1 MISTPKKI
9 GIVGG
14 GTTGLFLAILLE
26 NVGFEVSLFERAPQA
41 RVEGC
46 GILLIPSGLEALSFH
61 SRELCDEVIHAGV
74 KVQTYEFRNLLGN
87 LVSSDSAEDTEI
99 KYGFPSLTIHREHIS
114 QALLSRVPAKCL
126 HFDRYLDS
134 IESKDDRVI
143 ARFRNG
149 EQWEGDLLVGADG
162 LNSQVRN
169 FVVPGIKPS
178 YLGDIVWRGVLPST
192 DVCPDNY
199 FIVYIRAR
207 GVYANA
213 FDIGNGRLHWGFF
226 IEYEQPEDEK
236 GILVPKNCE
245 IPQEELQ
252 KLPEAMRRTIE
263 ITPPENIVTRYSYDI
278 DPLPQIVSGNVILLG
293 DAAHAKSPTRAQ
305 GMSSGLQDAVLLSKY
320 LTSATTI
327 PEALAGYQQERLPI
341 VHELQ
346 LTSRVKSQQT
356 GRIKKLQT
364 TVSP

>member
-1 MISTPKKI
+1 MVSNPKKI

-14 GTTGLFLAILLE
+14 GTTGLYLAILLDSQ
-26 NVGFEVSLFERAPQA
+26 GFEVSVFERAPQA

-46 GILLIPSGLEALSFH
+46 GILLIPNGLEALSFH
-61 SRELCDEVIHAGV
+61 SRELSDEVIQAGV
-74 KVQTYEFRNLLGN
+74 KVRTYEFRSLSGQVVN
-87 LVSSDSAEDTEI
+87 SESAEDTEI
-99 KYGFPSLTIHREHIS
+99 QYGFPSLTIHREHIT
-114 QALLSRVPAKCL
+114 QALLRRVPPQCL
-126 HFDRYLDS
+126 HFNCHLDAV
-134 IESKDDRVI
+134 ETRGDRVV
-143 ARFRNG
+143 AKFRNG
-149 EQWEGDLLVGADG
+149 TQWEGDLLIGADG
-162 LNSQVRN
+162 INSQVRN

-192 DVCPDNY
+192 EVCPDGY

-226 IEYEQPEDEK
+226 IEYDQPEDEQ

-245 IPQEELQ
+245 IPAHELQ

-263 ITPPENIVTRYSYDI
+263 NTPPENIVCRYSYDI
-278 DPLPQIVSGNVILLG
+278 DPLPQIISGNVLLLG
-293 DAAHAKSPTRAQ
+293 DAAHAKSPARAQ

-320 LTSATTI
+320 LNSSATI
-327 PEALAGYQQERLPI
+327 QEALAGYQQERLPI

-346 LTSRVKSQQT
+346 ITSRVKSQKT

-364 TVSP
+364 TS